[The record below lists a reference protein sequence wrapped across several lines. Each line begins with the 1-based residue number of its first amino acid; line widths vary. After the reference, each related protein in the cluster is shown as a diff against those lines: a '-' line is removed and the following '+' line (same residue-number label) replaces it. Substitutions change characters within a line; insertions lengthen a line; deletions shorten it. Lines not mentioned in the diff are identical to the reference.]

1 MVHYHRKSTL
11 GELALSLTSG
21 YLVLKT
27 FIFWGSKSRK
37 SSGSTRALLQLL
49 RLYPEA
55 HFLQPEPAS

>member
-37 SSGSTRALLQLL
+37 SSG
-49 RLYPEA
+49 
-55 HFLQPEPAS
+55 